1 MSSDKIINAIM
12 YDLPFGIVL
21 ISISVRIFG
30 AGMVFAKLFE
40 ALIDRLGNAKSGHKE
55 DFDASG

>member
-21 ISISVRIFG
+21 ISISVRI
-30 AGMVFAKLFE
+30 
-40 ALIDRLGNAKSGHKE
+40 SG
-55 DFDASG
+55 GRYGVC